1 MIFVTGA
8 AGQLGSALCHALGED
23 GLALTRDQLD
33 ISDSAA
39 IEALVLTKRPDVII
53 NCAAYTAVDLAED
66 EVDQCRD
73 INATAVES
81 LAGAANK
88 VGALLVQ
95 ISTDYVYGSAT
106 ATDGANREGSP
117 LLPQG
122 VYAKTKLEGEG
133 FAQSCDQH
141 LIVRTCGI
149 YGHLPKPKNFVET
162 MLRVGADR
170 DELRVV
176 DDQHCNPTSAATI
189 TEAILALIDGKARG
203 VFNVAASP
211 AMTWCEFAREIF
223 RQADMPTKVV
233 PITTEEFGAKAE
245 RPRYSV
251 LDTSSYTRATGKTL
265 PTIQDD
271 LAKYLATRS

>member
-8 AGQLGSALCHALGED
+8 AGQLGSALCHTLGD
-23 GLALTRDQLD
+23 DCLALTRDQLD
-33 ISDSAA
+33 IADSAS
-39 IEALVLTKRPDVII
+39 IEALVLAKRPDVIV

-66 EVDQCRD
+66 EVEKCRN
-73 INATAVES
+73 INATAVKS
-81 LAGAANK
+81 FADAANK

-95 ISTDYVYGSAT
+95 ISTDYVYGGAT
-106 ATDGANREGSP
+106 VSDGANREDSP
-117 LLPQG
+117 LRAQG
-122 VYAKTKLEGEG
+122 VYAKTKLAGEE
-133 FAQSCDQH
+133 FAQTCANH
-141 LIVRTCGI
+141 LIIRTCGI

-176 DDQHCNPTSAATI
+176 DDQYCNPTSAATI
-189 TEAILALIDGKARG
+189 TGAILALIDSKARG

-211 AMTWCEFAREIF
+211 AMTWCDFAREIF
-223 RQADMPTKVV
+223 KQADMPTKVV

-251 LDTSSYTRATGKTL
+251 VDTSKYTRVTGKTL
-265 PTIQDD
+265 PTINDD